1 MIQAE
6 FEKRR
11 KRDETV
17 MCKIGVLPIWVFL
30 SNQCHSSLG
39 RVSKAGSTPYVN
51 CKVLISDLLSCV
63 SESAHKSIH
72 SCYFFFLTVLN
83 VTSTQT
89 NITLDEG
96 STTTLNCSV
105 IFSEAFA
112 VDKYW
117 LLNGKIASKPEV
129 LHQEVNGMSMANKVK
144 RLSITLEL
152 KHVTLAQSGIYTCGA
167 NSTIG
172 LKTHDI
178 AVNIRD
184 THGPDLKFTQKTKS
198 YVKIANGTNVTL
210 SCLGIYPAAL
220 FDETFWLFNGSQI
233 KSNKHFEI
241 NSGFVEN
248 NEENIKRRL
257 LSLTIYN
264 AGVED
269 SGKYECVLNT
279 SHGLRRKNIK
289 VYVSGKGF
297 FSIRS

>member
-1 MIQAE
+1 M
-6 FEKRR
+6 
-11 KRDETV
+11 
-17 MCKIGVLPIWVFL
+17 
-30 SNQCHSSLG
+30 G

-198 YVKIANGTNVTL
+198 YVKIANGKNVTL

>member
-1 MIQAE
+1 M
-6 FEKRR
+6 
-11 KRDETV
+11 
-17 MCKIGVLPIWVFL
+17 
-30 SNQCHSSLG
+30 G

-72 SCYFFFLTVLN
+72 YRYHFLLTVLN

-105 IFSEAFA
+105 NFSGAFE
-112 VDKYW
+112 VVVYW
-117 LLNGKIASKPEV
+117 LLNGKIVPKTKV
-129 LHQEVNGMSMANKVK
+129 LYQQGDGMP
-144 RLSITLEL
+144 LEL
-152 KHVTLAQSGIYTCGA
+152 KHVTLAQSGIYTCAA

-184 THGPDLKFTQKTKS
+184 TQGPDLKFTQKIKS
-198 YVKIANGTNVTL
+198 FVEIANGTNVTL

-220 FDETFWLFNGSQI
+220 FDDTFWLFNGSQI
-233 KSNKHFEI
+233 KRNKHFEM
-241 NSGFVEN
+241 NNDFVDN

-264 AGVED
+264 ARVED

-289 VYVSGKGF
+289 VNVTFFPGKVF

>member
-1 MIQAE
+1 MSLL
-6 FEKRR
+6 
-11 KRDETV
+11 
-17 MCKIGVLPIWVFL
+17 IGP
-30 SNQCHSSLG
+30 
-39 RVSKAGSTPYVN
+39 VSKAGSTPYVN

-72 SCYFFFLTVLN
+72 YRYHFLLTVLN

-105 IFSEAFA
+105 NFSGAFA
-112 VDKYW
+112 VDVYW
-117 LLNGKIASKPEV
+117 LLNGKIVKTEV
-129 LHQEVNGMSMANKVK
+129 LHQEVNGMSLANSQ
-144 RLSITLEL
+144 SIRHEL
-152 KHVTLAQSGIYTCGA
+152 KHVTLAQSGIYTCCA

-184 THGPDLKFTQKTKS
+184 TQGPDLKVTQKIKS
-198 YVKIANGTNVTL
+198 FVEIANGTNVTL

-220 FDETFWLFNGSQI
+220 FDDTFWLFNGSHI
-233 KSNKHFEI
+233 KRNKHFEM
-241 NSGFVEN
+241 NNDFVDN
-248 NEENIKRRL
+248 NEENTKRRL

-264 AGVED
+264 ARVED

-289 VYVSGKGF
+289 VYVTFFPGKGF

>member
-1 MIQAE
+1 M
-6 FEKRR
+6 
-11 KRDETV
+11 
-17 MCKIGVLPIWVFL
+17 
-30 SNQCHSSLG
+30 G

-72 SCYFFFLTVLN
+72 YRYHFLLTVLN

-96 STTTLNCSV
+96 STTLNCRV
-105 IFSEAFA
+105 LFSEAFA
-112 VDKYW
+112 VVVYR
-117 LLNGKIASKPEV
+117 LLNGKIVSKPEV
-129 LHQEVNGMSMANKVK
+129 LHQDVNGMSLANKVK
-144 RLSITLEL
+144 RLSIRLEL

-184 THGPDLKFTQKTKS
+184 TQGPDLEFTQKTKS
-198 YVKIANGTNVTL
+198 YVEITNGTNVTL

-220 FDETFWLFNGSQI
+220 FDDTFWLFNGSQI

-241 NSGFVEN
+241 NNGFVDN
-248 NEENIKRRL
+248 NEGNVKRRL
-257 LSLTIYN
+257 LSSTIYN

-269 SGKYECVLNT
+269 SGTCGRKT
-279 SHGLRRKNIK
+279 SR
-289 VYVSGKGF
+289 F
-297 FSIRS
+297 M